1 MGPASAI
8 VGAGFYLGS
17 LYQTRYNFS
26 DSAFAMAISRD
37 KIDEWFGEK
46 AKPNIPDRDSSQVEE
61 IRIAARKLATV
72 ILANTPASSDQSVA
86 IRKVRDAQAN
96 AFSAIAFK
104 D

>member
-1 MGPASAI
+1 VVGKWGLCWRKSA
-8 VGAGFYLGS
+8 
-17 LYQTRYNFS
+17 Q
-26 DSAFAMAISRD
+26 AFILAACIKHGTTSEMAISRD